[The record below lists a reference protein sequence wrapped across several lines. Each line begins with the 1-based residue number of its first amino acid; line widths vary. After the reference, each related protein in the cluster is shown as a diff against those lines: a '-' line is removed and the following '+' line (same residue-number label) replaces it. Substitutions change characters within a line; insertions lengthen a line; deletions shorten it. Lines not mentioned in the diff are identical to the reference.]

1 MYKINEK
8 RKKKKTPDRLQESW
22 PVRLLF
28 FFFKERENLR
38 FNTGVRCLDPKYNN
52 THTHTHTSTCDAEYI
67 VFDSDHREEE
77 TCEEFYFQNAIQYIN
92 SVQYYDF
99 YRQDFTY
106 HNYYKYYYY
115 YYYYKCYSLE
125 LQRLID
131 QSIGKKKKSPGNHL
145 IKLLQKCHTV
155 SVSSLSN
162 MTMCCYSLS
171 YMTVN
176 EDFRMLIRKISIL
189 KTLLWLLINY
199 KCHFVTFLF
208 NI

>member
-1 MYKINEK
+1 MLLWIYRNYLSWYISITLNINRDVHVNNSWCEMYKINEK

-22 PVRLLF
+22 PVRLLFF

-131 QSIGKKKKSPGNHL
+131 QSIGKKK
-145 IKLLQKCHTV
+145 
-155 SVSSLSN
+155 
-162 MTMCCYSLS
+162 
-171 YMTVN
+171 
-176 EDFRMLIRKISIL
+176 
-189 KTLLWLLINY
+189 
-199 KCHFVTFLF
+199 
-208 NI
+208 NIT

>member
-1 MYKINEK
+1 MRRG
-8 RKKKKTPDRLQESW
+8 RKKKHLIGCKNHDLW
-22 PVRLLF
+22 GF
-28 FFFKERENLR
+28 FFFFLKNERIFGLIQEWDVWTQ
-38 FNTGVRCLDPKYNN
+38 NT
-52 THTHTHTSTCDAEYI
+52 TTHTHTSTCDAEYI

-131 QSIGKKKKSPGNHL
+131 QSIGKKKNHL
-145 IKLLQKCHTV
+145 ATIWL
-155 SVSSLSN
+155 SSCRN
-162 MTMCCYSLS
+162 ATQ
-171 YMTVN
+171 
-176 EDFRMLIRKISIL
+176 
-189 KTLLWLLINY
+189 
-199 KCHFVTFLF
+199 FLF
-208 NI
+208 LASQIWQCAVTLCHIWQ

>member
-1 MYKINEK
+1 M
-8 RKKKKTPDRLQESW
+8 RRGRKKKTPDRLQESW

-28 FFFKERENLR
+28 FFSFFFKERENLR

-131 QSIGKKKKSPGNHL
+131 QSIGKKKNHL
-145 IKLLQKCHTV
+145 ATIWL
-155 SVSSLSN
+155 SSCRN
-162 MTMCCYSLS
+162 ATQ
-171 YMTVN
+171 
-176 EDFRMLIRKISIL
+176 
-189 KTLLWLLINY
+189 
-199 KCHFVTFLF
+199 FLF
-208 NI
+208 LASQIWQCAVTLCHIWQ